1 MGGNL
6 DTLAAAYA
14 ESGKFA
20 HVVMWQE
27 TAIDLTRKGPV
38 QQQML
43 QHLELY
49 KARKPYRED
58 PKMQLPTA
66 ATK

>member
-1 MGGNL
+1 
-6 DTLAAAYA
+6 
-14 ESGKFA
+14 
-20 HVVMWQE
+20 MWQE

-49 KARKPYRED
+49 KARKPYREE